1 MIPEHLRFSCLKRR
15 VSILDVLIEN
25 GLIAPFKKRGD
36 RLVGPCPL
44 HGGDNPTAF
53 AVSLSK
59 NVWRCFTRCDSGG
72 DVVEFVRRLHKSS
85 WSQTAVYLAGLAA
98 RPGASSASQNAPVEK
113 TEKAFRPLSE
123 KAFLPFVKRLNLDSD
138 SAWFAKK
145 GISPDTARRFEAGL
159 YHGRGFLSDCVGVRL
174 HDLDGRPVGYA
185 GRRLIESQ
193 VEKYGKWK
201 FPAGLPKSSILYNW
215 HRAKSR
221 TNKGVVVVEGPWGAM
236 RLTQLEIPSVALLG
250 VNLSSVQYR
259 ILRKISPV
267 LVMLDGD
274 RAGRDAAVR
283 IENSLHPHTD
293 AKIITL
299 PFSIDP
305 DDLSDRQLI
314 GLVGRYFF

>member
-1 MIPEHLRFSCLKRR
+1 MIPEHLRFSYLKRH

-25 GLIAPFKKRGD
+25 GLRAPFKKRGD
-36 RLVGPCPL
+36 QLVGPCPL
-44 HGGDNPTAF
+44 HGGENPAAF

-59 NVWRCFTRCDSGG
+59 NVWRCFTRCDSVG
-72 DVVEFVRRLHKSS
+72 DVVEFVRRLHKTT
-85 WSQTAVYLAGLAA
+85 WSQTAVYLAGLAE
-98 RPGASSASQNAPVEK
+98 RPGSSSAFQNALVAKPD
-113 TEKAFRPLSE
+113 KAFC
-123 KAFLPFVKRLNLDSD
+123 PFVKRLNLDSGD
-138 SAWFAKK
+138 AWFAKK
-145 GISPDTARRFEAGL
+145 GISPDTALRFEAGL

-174 HDLDGRPVGYA
+174 HDLEGHPVGYA

-193 VEKYGKWK
+193 VVKYGKWK

-215 HRAKSR
+215 HRARSR

-259 ILRKISPV
+259 ILRKISPA

-274 RAGRDAAVR
+274 RAGRNAAIR

-305 DDLSDRQLI
+305 DDLADHQLI